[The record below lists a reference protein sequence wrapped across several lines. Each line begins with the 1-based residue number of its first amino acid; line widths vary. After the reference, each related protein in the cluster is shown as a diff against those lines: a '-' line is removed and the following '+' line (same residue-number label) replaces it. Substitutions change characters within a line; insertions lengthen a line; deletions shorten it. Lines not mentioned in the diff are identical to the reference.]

1 MMWSRSELKEKAK
14 ELLRVNYWR
23 CFVIS
28 LVVVLLGGGAG
39 GGSGFNFKKSWNSDA
54 KELNELN
61 RLNDFHGIGDN
72 IDWGAVLG
80 IALVFIVIFAI
91 IMIFALL
98 FGILVSNPIEV
109 GGRKAYISASL
120 DPDKNVE
127 IGLIGFAF
135 KNSYGNIVK
144 TMFLKNLY
152 IFFWSLLLVIPGIIK
167 SYSYK
172 MVPYI
177 LAENPGMDSNE
188 AIRQS
193 MDMTYGHK
201 WSMFILDLSFLG
213 WWILGLLALFV
224 GTFFVYPYVDA
235 TYAQLY
241 LTLKNEA

>member
-1 MMWSRSELKEKAK
+1 
-14 ELLRVNYWR
+14 
-23 CFVIS
+23 
-28 LVVVLLGGGAG
+28 LVVL
-39 GGSGFNFKKSWNSDA
+39 
-54 KELNELN
+54 
-61 RLNDFHGIGDN
+61 I
-72 IDWGAVLG
+72 
-80 IALVFIVIFAI
+80 IFAV

-98 FGILVSNPIEV
+98 FGILISNPIEV
-109 GGRKAYISASL
+109 GGRKAYINASV
-120 DPDKNVE
+120 DPEKNVE

-188 AIRQS
+188 AIQQS
-193 MDMTYGHK
+193 MDMTQGHK
-201 WSMFILDLSFLG
+201 WNMFVLDLSFLG
-213 WWILGLLALFV
+213 WWLLGMLALFI
-224 GTFFVYPYVDA
+224 GTLFVYPYVDA

-241 LTLKNEA
+241 LSLKEEA